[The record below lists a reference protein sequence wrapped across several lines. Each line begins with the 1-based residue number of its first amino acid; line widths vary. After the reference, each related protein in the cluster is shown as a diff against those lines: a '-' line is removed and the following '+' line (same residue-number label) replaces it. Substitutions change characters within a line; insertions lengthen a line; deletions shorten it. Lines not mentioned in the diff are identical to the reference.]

1 MSDRRGASRWADETP
16 ITGLP
21 FALPQTTPAE
31 RARARR
37 LLAALDAAY
46 PNATCALRYTN
57 ARELLIATILSAQT
71 TDAAVNKATPAL
83 FARFPTPADYA
94 AASPGEIEPY
104 VRSLGFFRNKA
115 RAIHESMRAIV
126 ERHGGQ
132 VPRTMHELL
141 ALRGVARKTAN
152 VVLGTCF
159 GVNDGVVVDTHVQRL
174 SRRLALAPAGAT
186 PEAIERR
193 LMALFPRE
201 AWCRLSH
208 LLIAHGRSACPA
220 RGATCEHAICRRFGK
235 ACEARRAQSP
245 PVRSAA
251 APGLGAKSA
260 TRSRVAANRRSTAAG
275 SSRRGRTR
283 GSGSSPASG

>member
-1 MSDRRGASRWADETP
+1 MSDRRGASRSPDETP

-21 FALPQTTPAE
+21 FALPQTTPAQ
-31 RARARR
+31 RARAKR

-57 ARELLIATILSAQT
+57 AHELLIATILSAQT

-83 FARFPTPADYA
+83 FTHFPTPADYA
-94 AASPGEIEPY
+94 AASPAEIEPY
-104 VRSLGFFRNKA
+104 IRSLGFFRNKA

-126 ERHGGQ
+126 DRHGGQ

-152 VVLGTCF
+152 VVLGTYF
-159 GVNDGVVVDTHVQRL
+159 GINDGVVVDTHVQRL

-186 PEAIERR
+186 TDAIERR
-193 LMALFPRE
+193 LMALFPRD

-220 RGATCEHAICRRFGK
+220 RGATCEHTICRRFGQ
-235 ACEARRAQSP
+235 ACEARRAPSP
-245 PVRSAA
+245 PA
-251 APGLGAKSA
+251 
-260 TRSRVAANRRSTAAG
+260 RSTPTRARGESPGTRRTVATNRPARAAG